1 MIKNLLCYILFFP
14 LFVVSQNHT
23 LSGYVKDAKTGEAL
37 IGVSI
42 FVEKESKGVSTNVY
56 GYYSISLNAGQ
67 YDVKYSYVG
76 YSSVCLLYTSPSPR
90 DRG

>member
-23 LSGYVKDAKTGEAL
+23 LSGYVKDSKTGEAL

-42 FVEKESKGVSTNVY
+42 FIEKESKGVSTNVY

-76 YSSVCLLYTSPSPR
+76 YSSALEYPT
-90 DRG
+90 

>member
-1 MIKNLLCYILFFP
+1 MLRYFLCYILFFP
-14 LFVVSQNHT
+14 LFLVSQNHT

-56 GYYSISLNAGQ
+56 GYTQFL
-67 YDVKYSYVG
+67 
-76 YSSVCLLYTSPSPR
+76 
-90 DRG
+90 